1 VIIGTVTG
9 LKADQMTD
17 NPLLPLTFIA
27 GPAILMN
34 ACSVMQNGT
43 NLRYN
48 LAVTQLR
55 EFRTLLAGGG
65 TGLSDLYSDPASAL
79 KAAKKRIKLLLL
91 GMNLLYAAVGT
102 FGVTAFIGL
111 SGAFLAVYAGP
122 AISKLTAIIV
132 FTALLGILFLL
143 SAVITFI
150 AESACAWTMIR
161 LRVDPIDIDLPENN
175 IKNKLL

>member
-1 VIIGTVTG
+1 
-9 LKADQMTD
+9 MTD

-55 EFRTLLAGGG
+55 EFRTLIATREKGI
-65 TGLSDLYSDPASAL
+65 SDLYSDPVGAL

-91 GMNLLYAAVGT
+91 GMNLLYAAVGM

-111 SGAFLAVYAGP
+111 SGAFLAEYAGP
-122 AISKLTAIIV
+122 SISKLTITMV
-132 FTALLGILFLL
+132 VTALLGILFLL

-150 AESACAWTMIR
+150 AESVCAREMLR
-161 LRVDPIDIDLPENN
+161 LRVDPDHLDFKQTI
-175 IKNKLL
+175 

>member
-1 VIIGTVTG
+1 
-9 LKADQMTD
+9 MTD

-55 EFRTLLAGGG
+55 EFRTLLATGGK
-65 TGLSDLYSDPASAL
+65 GLSDLYIDPVAAL
-79 KAAKKRIKLLLL
+79 KTATKRIKLLLL
-91 GMNLLYAAVGT
+91 GMNLLYAAVGM
-102 FGVTAFIGL
+102 FGITAFIGL

-122 AISKLTAIIV
+122 AIRNLTTAMVI
-132 FTALLGILFLL
+132 TALLGMLFLL
-143 SAVITFI
+143 SAVVTFI
-150 AESACAWTMIR
+150 AESACARAMLR
-161 LRVDPIDIDLPENN
+161 LRIEPVLLN
-175 IKNKLL
+175 IQET